1 MHGCAELRLS
11 LLTVRSTTRGSSAV
25 RRRLPGSRSLVQTST
40 STTTCSPRPP
50 PSRRR
55 QKRRPRS
62 TDRRARSVI
71 AAAAPRVHRS
81 RHILQSLD
89 MYSRRQPPDRTRIW
103 TSHRPQP
110 ASSQFAIGSLF
121 VASAP
126 SIACSRAAH
135 ADGQSSLRL
144 HRGRQISARVSRGAA
159 RRSGAQSS
167 RAVLDTAVG
176 IAAERSAR
184 SIDTDRGHAQRCPVS
199 RLDGRSEG

>member
-1 MHGCAELRLS
+1 MGAA
-11 LLTVRSTTRGSSAV
+11 RSVDACQAV
-25 RRRLPGSRSLVQTST
+25 AHSYRHRPA
-40 STTTCSPRPP
+40 RPP
-50 PSRRR
+50 ARRD
-55 QKRRPRS
+55 RRPPDVGKSGAHGQRIDERVAQAAAWS
-62 TDRRARSVI
+62 RWSSPSYRGGSVI